1 MPYTRDAIGNLAE
14 LSDIEKSRF
23 AYLAVTGKLE
33 NAIRDHLAFTIQSS
47 RGDVLVGRDITLA
60 GVGPAANG
68 QGAAQAPRFDLVVFD
83 SNGHLKEVTEAKQFY
98 TFDYRLDQPAN
109 VVREVREKV
118 LSDANRLTVVTQRA
132 SNAVVNLLLLVCHAT
147 ADHVANHYDRVSKYD
162 LHRPA
167 RHQIEDFT
175 DEIAEGFQAELN
187 PYWHFEN
194 LGSISLGACFGLS
207 VCLTPIIVSYQ
218 HHPAV

>member
-1 MPYTRDAIGNLAE
+1 MPYTQDAIGNLAE
-14 LSDIEKSRF
+14 LSNIEKSRF

-83 SNGHLKEVTEAKQFY
+83 QNGNLEEVTEAKQFY
-98 TFDYRLDQPAN
+98 TFDYRPNQPAS

-118 LSDANRLTVVTQRA
+118 LSDANRLKVVTQHA
-132 SNAVVNLLLLVCHAT
+132 PNAVVNLLLLVCHAT
-147 ADHVANHYDRVSKYD
+147 ADNVADHYDRVSKYD

-167 RHQIEDFT
+167 RHQIKDFT
-175 DEIAEGFQAELN
+175 AEIAAGFAGALPGWQWN
-187 PYWHFEN
+187 RFKCIN
-194 LGSISLGACFGLS
+194 LGRCFGID
-207 VCLTPIIVSYQ
+207 VGVTPIFASIEMQ
-218 HHPAV
+218 QG